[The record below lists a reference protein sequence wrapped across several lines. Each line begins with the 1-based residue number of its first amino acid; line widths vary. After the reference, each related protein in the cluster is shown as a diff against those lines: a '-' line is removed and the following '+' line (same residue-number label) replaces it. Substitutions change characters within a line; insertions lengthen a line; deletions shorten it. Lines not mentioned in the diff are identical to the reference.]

1 MLQSIF
7 SSARREGLISTN
19 PAEALE
25 LPETRL
31 PVERGTFTPEQV
43 RLVILAARKI
53 ADKMRTLFPA
63 DLGFLVYNRSM
74 LIDFS
79 SRHFDTIEF
88 DRMIALSEQ
97 LLQHLPEPSA
107 R

>member
-1 MLQSIF
+1 VSQVISFLDRFKLHPFPLITSGERFLAIGVD
-7 SSARREGLISTN
+7 SA
-19 PAEALE
+19 
-25 LPETRL
+25 
-31 PVERGTFTPEQV
+31 
-43 RLVILAARKI
+43 AARKI